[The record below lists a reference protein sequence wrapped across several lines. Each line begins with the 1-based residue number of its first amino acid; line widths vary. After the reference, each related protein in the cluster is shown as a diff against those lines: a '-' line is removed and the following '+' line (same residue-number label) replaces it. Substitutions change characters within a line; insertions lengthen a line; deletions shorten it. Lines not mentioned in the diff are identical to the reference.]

1 MTACPPS
8 PSPEAAASSAATSSP
23 TSPTTGYRVIALD
36 RAPDPASRAAAFVR
50 VDLTDTG
57 QVLEALTG
65 VDDVHDGLDAV
76 VHLAAIPAPGLT
88 TNGATFANNI
98 AATHNVF
105 AAARRAGIRN
115 VVWASSETVLGLPFG
130 DRSDH
135 DAPIKARRPT
145 SRSTRSTRRG
155 PNSTYSLVKTLEEEM
170 ARQFC
175 RWDPALTMV
184 GLRFSNVMDPDDYAQ
199 FPAFDADPRLRSWNL
214 WGYIDGRDGAQAV
227 RLALEHCAGGD
238 GGVEVFVI
246 ANADTVMS
254 PAQRRAGGGGLPRRP
269 GDPCAGPARD
279 AAVDRE
285 GAPAARLRAHPQL
298 AGRRR
303 RVGGRRQDAA
313 ALPPFVVSPG
323 RLAVLLGLLFGLAG
337 SSTSAVTVAL
347 PELARD
353 LDVTPSTAAW
363 MVSGYTVALAVAT
376 ATHGRLADMVGIR
389 LPLCL
394 GVTAMAV
401 GAVAAALSPSFPVLM
416 VARVLQG
423 VGAAAV
429 PVLATALIAARV
441 AGDAQAAALGRIAG
455 VAATLSSLGPLA
467 GGALEAVGGW
477 RWAVALPAVGALALP
492 LLWRAAPSDGSGE
505 RIDLRGATFVAMAA
519 TGLVLLIQSPAAGL
533 VTAAVGGALLL
544 VGVPAT
550 AVHVRARPDGF
561 LPREIVTN
569 GTVLRSAFATA
580 AVPASWF
587 ALLLGVPLAA
597 ASWGWS
603 PLRTGLLLVPSAVIG
618 FLSPR
623 VARTVIDRLGTAPG
637 DRRRLPDRRHGA
649 ARRGPRGAAESPV
662 LLSGAVAL
670 VTVAFGVGQP
680 AMISSV
686 GAAVPADRRGVALGV
701 ATLVFLV
708 GASVGAAL
716 VGGLA
721 EVVGVP
727 VAFCLLVVLPVAGL
741 ATLLLGD
748 RADPA
753 AAT

>member
-1 MTACPPS
+1 M
-8 PSPEAAASSAATSSP
+8 
-23 TSPTTGYRVIALD
+23 
-36 RAPDPASRAAAFVR
+36 
-50 VDLTDTG
+50 
-57 QVLEALTG
+57 
-65 VDDVHDGLDAV
+65 
-76 VHLAAIPAPGLT
+76 
-88 TNGATFANNI
+88 
-98 AATHNVF
+98 
-105 AAARRAGIRN
+105 
-115 VVWASSETVLGLPFG
+115 
-130 DRSDH
+130 
-135 DAPIKARRPT
+135 
-145 SRSTRSTRRG
+145 
-155 PNSTYSLVKTLEEEM
+155 
-170 ARQFC
+170 
-175 RWDPALTMV
+175 
-184 GLRFSNVMDPDDYAQ
+184 
-199 FPAFDADPRLRSWNL
+199 
-214 WGYIDGRDGAQAV
+214 
-227 RLALEHCAGGD
+227 
-238 GGVEVFVI
+238 
-246 ANADTVMS
+246 
-254 PAQRRAGGGGLPRRP
+254 
-269 GDPCAGPARD
+269 
-279 AAVDRE
+279 
-285 GAPAARLRAHPQL
+285 
-298 AGRRR
+298 
-303 RVGGRRQDAA
+303 
-313 ALPPFVVSPG
+313 PPFVVSPG

-603 PLRTGLLLVPSAVIG
+603 PLRTGVLLVPSAVIG

-623 VARTVIDRLGTAPG
+623 VARTVIDRLGPRRAIAVACPTAVMALLVAALG
-637 DRRRLPDRRHGA
+637 GA
-649 ARRGPRGAAESPV
+649 EESPV

-721 EVVGVP
+721 DVVGVP
-727 VAFCLLVVLPVAGL
+727 VAFCRLVVLPVAGL